1 MKRIIAYIYHYK
13 KDKDSLCKCENA
25 GFCRTELCDDKVSVA
40 ICLKDN
46 CGVEGAANVYMLKEA
61 ENNISSEKQF
71 RKIKLDKS
79 HMVCGGV
86 LKIKLCLDNC
96 MGIYVECGGRIYAAL
111 WRECFDNIRIV
122 EGEKMQEKKRV
133 ETKDT
138 GKTDKNSSIEE
149 KERCLKVRETKSCI
163 EIKTDKKESHAEEEK
178 YAEYTRIYNRL
189 CKIRM
194 VLNGLE
200 YPAVRLKPQ
209 EMIMLPRSCW
219 RLANNIFVM
228 ESYYRYGHILF
239 MQYDNKYVLAVPWQ
253 RQPNIEVR
261 AKRFGF
267 TKRVVGHEY
276 GRAREEKNYWIMNL

>member
-13 KDKDSLCKCENA
+13 KDKDSLYKCENA
-25 GFCRTELCDDKVSVA
+25 GFCRTELCDDKISVA

-46 CGVEGAANVYMLKEA
+46 CGVEGAANVYMLKDA
-61 ENNISSEKQF
+61 ENNISSENQF
-71 RKIKLDKS
+71 QKIKLDKS
-79 HMVCGGV
+79 HMVCCGV
-86 LKIKLCLDNC
+86 LKIKLCLESC

-111 WRECFDNIRIV
+111 WKECCENIRIV
-122 EGEKMQEKKRV
+122 EGENKQEKKR
-133 ETKDT
+133 EEIKDI
-138 GKTDKNSSIEE
+138 GKIDENSIE
-149 KERCLKVRETKSCI
+149 KGLKRTENKRCI
-163 EIKTDKKESHAEEEK
+163 EVKTDKKESHAEEEK

-200 YPAVRLKPQ
+200 YPAVKLKPQ

-253 RQPNIEVR
+253 RQPNIEAR

-267 TKRVVGHEY
+267 TKIVVGYEY
-276 GRAREEKNYWIMNL
+276 GRAREEKDYWIMNL